1 MVKIG
6 LKEKSIKKKSN
17 AIKGQKLKAAFYKG
31 KHRLFNKLVSVWD
44 RGLYSHMELVYEDN
58 QAASSSFMDSGVRFK
73 HIEFNDSNWDFIELP
88 RGLFDESISRS
99 WFENHLGY
107 KYDFLGL
114 IRFAFGPIKQNK
126 KKWFCSEACLE
137 SIGINDA
144 WRFTPNS
151 AYALLKSMVEKED
164 KNV

>member
-1 MVKIG
+1 
-6 LKEKSIKKKSN
+6 
-17 AIKGQKLKAAFYKG
+17 
-31 KHRLFNKLVSVWD
+31 
-44 RGLYSHMELVYEDN
+44 MELVYEDN
-58 QAASSSFMDSGVRFK
+58 QAASSSFMDSGVRIK

-99 WFENHLGY
+99 WFENNLGY
-107 KYDFLGL
+107 KYDFFGL

-137 SIGINDA
+137 SIGINEP

-151 AYALLKSMVEKED
+151 AYALLKSMIEKD
-164 KNV
+164 HKNG

>member
-1 MVKIG
+1 
-6 LKEKSIKKKSN
+6 
-17 AIKGQKLKAAFYKG
+17 
-31 KHRLFNKLVSVWD
+31 
-44 RGLYSHMELVYEDN
+44 
-58 QAASSSFMDSGVRFK
+58 
-73 HIEFNDSNWDFIELP
+73 
-88 RGLFDESISRS
+88 
-99 WFENHLGY
+99 LGY

-137 SIGINDA
+137 SLGIHDA

-151 AYALLKSMVEKED
+151 AYALLKSMAEKED